1 MSDYQKITPLVNQIL
16 KKHSLCDD
24 CLGRLFSK
32 KLHLTS
38 NKLLGKKLK
47 KNLKTTKKCHICK
60 NLFENL
66 NYFLKLMLDI
76 SSNYSYSTFGVG
88 AIIKPS
94 IVDRDDFIRSQYK
107 LKGIDSIK
115 TDITKELGKSFSKK
129 TKKII
134 DNHNPDVTFIVNLKD
149 ESLQLRSKSITFS
162 GRYVKTLRGIPQKQK
177 SCINCSGKGC
187 RLCDF
192 HGISDFESIEGQISK
207 FLFEK
212 IGGTT
217 AKFTWIGGEDKSSL
231 VLGTG
236 RPFFVKLQNPLRR
249 NLKLTSFRNNFLKLS
264 NLKLVNESP
273 KNPLKFNS
281 SLKLKISTTSELDS
295 KNLQKLKILQKHPVV
310 VYEKSGKRSEKKIF
324 FVKYRKN
331 SKNTFTLYLKT
342 EGGLPIMRFIDG
354 DDVTPGISQILNTSC
369 KCSEFDFN
377 DIEVQ

>member
-1 MSDYQKITPLVNQIL
+1 MSDYQKIIPLVNQIL
-16 KKHSLCDD
+16 KKHSLCDN

-32 KLHLTS
+32 KLHLSS

-76 SSNYSYSTFGVG
+76 SSNYSYDTFSVG
-88 AIIKPS
+88 SMIKPS

-115 TDITKELGKSFSKK
+115 TDITKELGKLFSKK

-134 DNHNPDVTFIVNLKD
+134 DNQNPDITFIINLKD

-162 GRYVKTLRGIPQKQK
+162 GRYIKTLRGIPQKQK
-177 SCINCSGKGC
+177 SCVNCSGKGC
-187 RLCDF
+187 RLCYF

-236 RPFFVKLQNPLRR
+236 RPFFVKLQNPLMR
-249 NLKLTSFRNNFLKLS
+249 NLKLTSFRNNFLKLY
-264 NLKLVNESP
+264 NLELVNESP

-281 SLKLKISTTSELDS
+281 SIKLKISTVSELDS
-295 KNLQKLKILQKHPVV
+295 KNLQKLKILKKHPVV

-324 FVKYRKN
+324 FVKYKKN
-331 SKNTFTLYLKT
+331 SKNTFTLYLKI
-342 EGGLPIMRFIDG
+342 EGGLPVRRFIDG

-369 KCSEFDFN
+369 KCCEFDFN